1 MDFKLLIVVRGGGG
15 WKHLLFHHIETSFY
29 VLRKV
34 RKTKLESSLHQ
45 KGSIVITNAIGK
57 EWINS
62 IIISVRKA
70 EMKTNL
76 YRLSVNAKFHC
87 CVANIKLIILA

>member
-1 MDFKLLIVVRGGGG
+1 MEIALIVFLQGEKNKIR
-15 WKHLLFHHIETSFY
+15 
-29 VLRKV
+29 
-34 RKTKLESSLHQ
+34 SSLHQ
-45 KGSIVITNAIGK
+45 KVSVVITNAIDK

-87 CVANIKLIILA
+87 CVANIKQIILA

>member
-1 MDFKLLIVVRGGGG
+1 MEIALIVFLQGDKNKIR
-15 WKHLLFHHIETSFY
+15 
-29 VLRKV
+29 
-34 RKTKLESSLHQ
+34 SSLHQ
-45 KGSIVITNAIGK
+45 KGSVVITNAIGK

-87 CVANIKLIILA
+87 RVANIKQIILA

>member
-1 MDFKLLIVVRGGGG
+1 MEIALIVFLQGDKNKIR
-15 WKHLLFHHIETSFY
+15 
-29 VLRKV
+29 
-34 RKTKLESSLHQ
+34 SSLHQ
-45 KGSIVITNAIGK
+45 KGSVVITNAIGK